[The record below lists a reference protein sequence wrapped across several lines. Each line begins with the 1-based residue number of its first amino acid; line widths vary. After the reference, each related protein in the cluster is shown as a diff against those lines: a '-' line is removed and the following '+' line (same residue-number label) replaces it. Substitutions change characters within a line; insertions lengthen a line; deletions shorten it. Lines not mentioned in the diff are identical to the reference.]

1 MSLWADGSPA
11 PINPSDF
18 APEGD
23 FDYAGNGGDW
33 LIALLA
39 WCVSA
44 AAVAGVIIVGTQLAL
59 QLRRGEPGEGATYF
73 RGLAFVLGACVIGIS
88 AGPVVGYVL
97 GVG

>member
-1 MSLWADGSPA
+1 MSLWADDA
-11 PINPSDF
+11 PQQIDPGDF
-18 APEGD
+18 APEGN
-23 FDYAGNGGDW
+23 FDYAGNGADW

-44 AAVAGVIIVGTQLAL
+44 AAVAGVIVVGIQLAL

-73 RGLAFVLGACVIGIS
+73 RGLVFVLGACVIGVS
-88 AGPVVGYVL
+88 AGPVVAYVL